1 MKQLKLWFAIGA
13 FFVLITGTLS
23 HFLYGWT
30 GKNAFIGFFTP
41 VNESV
46 WEHMKLLFFPML
58 LFALAMGWKW
68 KGEFPCIASALS
80 FGILAGTVFI
90 PAFFYG
96 YTAILGKDIFFSA
109 LAGFFLSI
117 AVAFWAA
124 YRLTLSCR
132 LQKHTLL
139 LCGAVGV
146 LFLCFLVFT
155 YHPPE
160 FAIFRA

>member
-1 MKQLKLWFAIGA
+1 MKRLKLWFAFGA
-13 FFVLITGTLS
+13 IFVLITGTLS

-30 GKNAFIGFFTP
+30 GKNFFAGLFTP
-41 VNESV
+41 VSESV

-58 LFALAMGWKW
+58 LFSLVMGRNWK
-68 KGEFPCIASALS
+68 ERFPCITSALC
-80 FGILAGTVFI
+80 FGLLAGTAFI

-96 YTAILGKDIFFSA
+96 YTAILGKDILFLD
-109 LAGFFLSI
+109 LACFFLSV

-132 LQKHTLL
+132 LQGHTLP
-139 LCGAVGV
+139 LCVAVGI

-160 FAIFRA
+160 FAIFHP